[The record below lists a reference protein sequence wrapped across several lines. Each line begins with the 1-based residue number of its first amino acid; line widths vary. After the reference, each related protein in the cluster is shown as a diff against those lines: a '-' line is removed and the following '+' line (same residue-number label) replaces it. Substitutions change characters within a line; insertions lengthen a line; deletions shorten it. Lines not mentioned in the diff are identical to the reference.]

1 MPRALIFAPQ
11 RRSIV
16 SSIERLWKRELQA
29 LADELKIEITVNHL
43 PPGTSKWN
51 KIGVSRTHPQGKE
64 EWSCTRDGGRPG
76 VAQPPRGRQSG
87 ADLKPLQAAVVKSD
101 GGERCSKRRD

>member
-76 VAQPPRGRQSG
+76 VAP
-87 ADLKPLQAAVVKSD
+87 
-101 GGERCSKRRD
+101 